1 MQWTESCWSTH
12 LLLAIGCFFLLFY
25 YFLIDVFL
33 VFRIEPDAC
42 HSIVIRMQG
51 HKRGGKKGRKR
62 REGRKAGRKKGRE
75 KEREE

>member
-1 MQWTESCWSTH
+1 MFFYC
-12 LLLAIGCFFLLFY
+12 LL
-25 YFLIDVFL
+25 FLIDVFL
-33 VFRIEPDAC
+33 LFRIEPDAC

-75 KEREE
+75 KESEE